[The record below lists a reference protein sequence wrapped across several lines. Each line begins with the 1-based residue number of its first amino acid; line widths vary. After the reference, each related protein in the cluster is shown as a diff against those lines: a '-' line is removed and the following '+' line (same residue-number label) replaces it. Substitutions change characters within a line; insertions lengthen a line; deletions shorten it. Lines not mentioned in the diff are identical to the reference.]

1 MQAVVIKGGGV
12 TSPQGFVA
20 GVTAAGIKYP
30 DRYDLALLVSEE
42 PAVAAG
48 VFTTNKYA
56 AAPVQ
61 VSKKY
66 LQAAGV
72 YRGVVVNSGCANAC
86 TGEQG
91 ITNAILMT
99 KMAAQAVG
107 CQPEE
112 ILVASTGV
120 IGTDLPMD
128 KVQQGILEAGQM
140 LSAEGGRLAAKAIM
154 TTDTRVKEVALQI
167 ELDGKKVF
175 LGGMAKG
182 SGMIHPNM
190 ATMLGFI
197 TTDAAISSACLQEAL
212 RRANEESFNM
222 VTVDGDTS
230 TNDTVVVLANGRAG
244 NTLLEDL
251 NSPDYQLFC
260 EALKEVC
267 QILAKM
273 IAGDGEGA
281 TKLLEVCVVN
291 APSLGDAC
299 KAARAVAGSNLVKA
313 ALFGEDANWGRI
325 ICALGY
331 SEAQFNPATVDIYL
345 GDLQVARNG
354 AGIDFDEKAAG
365 MILTEKEIRIIID
378 LHAGDYAAKAWGCD
392 LSYEYVKIN
401 ADYRS

>member
-1 MQAVVIKGGGV
+1 
-12 TSPQGFVA
+12 VA
-20 GVTAAGIKYP
+20 GVAAAGIKYP
-30 DRYDLALLVSEE
+30 DRYDLALLVSGE